1 MTALPTTAPVAR
13 QVPASSEAVTSTAM
27 ETPTV
32 SVVVPTF
39 RRDETLLRLLTALAA
54 QDLPHKQFE
63 IVVVDD
69 ACSESTP
76 VAVATFA
83 ANEPGL
89 RLRLL
94 PGRSRGPA
102 TARNIGWRAATAP
115 IIAFIDDDAYPERSD
130 WLRQGLR
137 AFTDPGVTT
146 AVGTVRVPADDPP
159 TDFQRNVKRLETAAF
174 LTCNAFCR
182 REMLERIGGFDPA
195 FRVPFRE
202 DSDLQFRIEAA
213 GGRIVRVPEAVMI
226 HPAPPG
232 RFAVSL
238 RLQRYS
244 LYNALLYKK
253 HPRRYRAEIQRRPPL
268 AYYGIIVATLGAL
281 AAVLRGRR
289 RGALTLAL
297 VWLGLEGQFF
307 AQRARGASHAPR
319 HLLDLLYSSA
329 LIPWLSVYW
338 RLRGAW
344 RFRVWFM

>member
-1 MTALPTTAPVAR
+1 MTALSPAR
-13 QVPASSEAVTSTAM
+13 PQPQEIPAGAEPPFEQTDTLA
-27 ETPTV
+27 V

-39 RRDETLLRLLTALAA
+39 RRDETLLRLLAALAA
-54 QDLPHKQFE
+54 QDLPRERFE
-63 IVVVDD
+63 IIVVDD

-76 VAVATFA
+76 AAVAAFA
-83 ANEPGL
+83 AREPGL

-94 PGRSRGPA
+94 PGKSEGPA
-102 TARNIGWRAATAP
+102 TARNLGWRAATAP
-115 IIAFIDDDAYPERSD
+115 LIAFIDDDAYPEWAD
-130 WLRQGLR
+130 WLRRGLE
-137 AFTDPGVTT
+137 AFADPAVAA
-146 AVGTVRVPADDPP
+146 AVGSVRVPADDPP
-159 TDFQRNVKRLETAAF
+159 TDFQRNVKRLETADF

-182 REMLERIGGFDPA
+182 REALERVGGFDQA

-213 GGRIVRVPEAVMI
+213 GGRIARVPEAVVI

-253 HPRRYRAEIQRRPPL
+253 HPQRYRAEIQRRPPF
-268 AYYGIIVATLGAL
+268 AYYGIIVAALGAL
-281 AAVLRGRR
+281 ASLASGRR
-289 RGALTLAL
+289 RGALALAL
-297 VWLGLEGQFF
+297 VWLGLEGRFF
-307 AQRARGASHAPR
+307 VRRARGAAHTRR
-319 HLLDLLYSSA
+319 HLLDLLYTSA

-344 RFRVWFM
+344 RFRVWFL

>member
-1 MTALPTTAPVAR
+1 MIATSPAPSKP
-13 QVPASSEAVTSTAM
+13 QEIPAGAEPPCM
-27 ETPTV
+27 ETDTLAV

-39 RRDETLLRLLTALAA
+39 RRDETLLRLLAALAE
-54 QDLPHKQFE
+54 QDLPREQFE

-69 ACSESTP
+69 ACSDNTP
-76 VAVATFA
+76 AAVAGFA
-83 ANEPGL
+83 AHEPGL

-94 PGRSRGPA
+94 PGKSEGPA

-115 IIAFIDDDAYPERSD
+115 LIAFIDDDAYPERPD
-130 WLRQGLR
+130 WLRQGLG
-137 AFTDPGVTT
+137 AFADREVAA
-146 AVGTVRVPADDPP
+146 AVGTVRVPADEPP
-159 TDFQRNVKRLETAAF
+159 TDFQRNVKRLETADF

-182 REMLERIGGFDPA
+182 REALERVGGFDPA

-213 GGRIVRVPEAVMI
+213 GGRIARLPEADVI

-232 RFAVSL
+232 PFAVSL

-253 HPRRYRAEIQRRPPL
+253 HPRRYRTEIQRRPPL
-268 AYYGIIVATLGAL
+268 IYYGIILAALGVLGA
-281 AAVLRGRR
+281 AVRGRR
-289 RGALTLAL
+289 RGALALAF

-307 AQRARGASHAPR
+307 ARRARGASHTPR
-319 HLLDLLYSSA
+319 HLLDLLYTSA

-344 RFRVWFM
+344 RFRVWFL

>member
-1 MTALPTTAPVAR
+1 MTALSPAPP
-13 QVPASSEAVTSTAM
+13 QPQGIPASAVSSPV
-27 ETPTV
+27 ETDTLAV

-54 QDLPHKQFE
+54 QDLPREQFE
-63 IVVVDD
+63 IIVVDD

-76 VAVATFA
+76 AAVAAFA
-83 ANEPGL
+83 AREPGL

-94 PGRSRGPA
+94 PGKSRGPA
-102 TARNIGWRAATAP
+102 TARNLGWRAAIAP
-115 IIAFIDDDAYPERSD
+115 LIAFIDDDAYPERAD
-130 WLRQGLR
+130 WLRQGLQ
-137 AFTDPGVTT
+137 AFADPQVAA
-146 AVGTVRVPADDPP
+146 AVGRVRVPADDPP
-159 TDFQRNVKRLETAAF
+159 TDFQRNVKRLETADF

-182 REMLERIGGFDPA
+182 REALERVGGFDPA

-213 GGRIVRVPEAVMI
+213 GGRIARLPEAVVI

-268 AYYGIIVATLGAL
+268 AYYGIILAAPGAL
-281 AAVLRGRR
+281 AALAIGRR
-289 RGALTLAL
+289 HGALALAL
-297 VWLGLEGQFF
+297 VWLGLEGEFF
-307 AQRARGASHAPR
+307 VRRARGAAHTPR
-319 HLLDLLYSSA
+319 HLLDLLYTSA

-344 RFRVWFM
+344 RFRVWFL